1 MHSESCR
8 VCYQAKLGSTHPM
21 CSKANL
27 LTLGCDEEKFDSLQG
42 QRRRMGSS
50 AHAQKAQ
57 TPPQLSGKVV
67 YRQCGEAGGGGS
79 QGLHNS
85 LMGFW

>member
-8 VCYQAKLGSTHPM
+8 VCYQAKPGSTHPI

-27 LTLGCDEEKFDSLQG
+27 LTLGCNEEKCDSLQG
-42 QRRRMGSS
+42 QPRRMGSS

-57 TPPQLSGKVV
+57 TPPQLSGKGF
-67 YRQCGEAGGGGS
+67 YRQCGEAVGGRS
-79 QGLHNS
+79 QGVHNS
-85 LMGFW
+85 LMGCW